1 MHPILL
7 KLGPITIYSY
17 GAMVALGFILAVFLI
32 YRRANSFGI
41 EKEQVID
48 LALILLVSGI
58 MGARIFYVVFNYR
71 YYLAHP
77 LDILNLSKGGL
88 VWYGGFS
95 GALIVLLIYIIRKR
109 LNFWLVTDMIAPYL
123 ALAQSFGRI
132 GCFLNGCCFGITT
145 GASNP
150 VAISFPGETALR
162 HPSELYSALSLFL
175 IFVILRLWQNS
186 SHIRGEI
193 FLSYCLLYSTK
204 RFVMEF
210 FRGDN
215 PRIVFGMTI
224 SQGISIFV
232 FAVSFLIFIY
242 KGIDWQRKGSV
253 SR

>member
-175 IFVILRLWQNS
+175 IFNTQVLAELEPYQRRDILKLLPFIFDKEICDGVLPRRQSEDRIWDDHLAGDKHLRLRCVLPHL
-186 SHIRGEI
+186 HI
-193 FLSYCLLYSTK
+193 
-204 RFVMEF
+204 
-210 FRGDN
+210 
-215 PRIVFGMTI
+215 
-224 SQGISIFV
+224 
-232 FAVSFLIFIY
+232 
-242 KGIDWQRKGSV
+242 
-253 SR
+253 